1 VKSHKIRN
9 AIIVVVIGI
18 VVITPISIKLINQ
31 QPILEDRTI
40 GKESNNNSP
49 NPSEDMKGNEVIDK
63 ENNED
68 IIMDYGNDTYELT
81 EEGIIEPKVAAKLI
95 KDTSDKI
102 INAISDKDVETISD
116 IVHPIKGVRFTPYT
130 YVSLESDLVF
140 NKEEIKNFFKDNDI
154 YVWGY
159 YDGIGDEIELTPSD
173 YYEKFIYTEDFV
185 NAEKV
190 GYNEVL
196 SIGNMLENQ
205 FEVYENHIVVE
216 YYFSGFNPEYEG
228 MDWRSLRL
236 VFEQYEG
243 SWKLVGIINNQWTI

>member
-1 VKSHKIRN
+1 MKSHKIRN